1 MSNCISDSV
10 YTIAVAQYGSSWH
23 TSSAT
28 IVSTYSA
35 FSKQKTAAEIGGY
48 IGLMHIN
55 ITYRRKLL
63 TMNLPAVYRV
73 VKTQLSTR
81 GHFLNYETVLQMI
94 SFSSYMIDLIEF
106 FSEKKRFQYLS
117 VISLL
122 LRETL
127 CNNLLLQFK

>member
-1 MSNCISDSV
+1 
-10 YTIAVAQYGSSWH
+10 
-23 TSSAT
+23 
-28 IVSTYSA
+28 
-35 FSKQKTAAEIGGY
+35 
-48 IGLMHIN
+48 MHIN

-63 TMNLPAVYRV
+63 TMNLPAAYRV
-73 VKTQLSTR
+73 VETQLSTR